1 MPSHVVPIPPP
12 TFASAEDPPSK
23 MKKTKTPSHA
33 PLPTQQQQQQHHHT
47 PPNTPPLSRTA
58 FIRRLKLTHQQ
69 SYTTDHDDDEFGAGD
84 HDHDHEDDA
93 SELSGLP
100 SLSSSPSSTSLTIET
115 RSPVSPVHDDDDDV
129 HDDLPRDDRS
139 WISSAACDD
148 DLKEWGQYL
157 NEAGENR
164 RRLSGATAASSTGWS
179 AIALS
184 CEDCVQH

>member
-1 MPSHVVPIPPP
+1 
-12 TFASAEDPPSK
+12 

-33 PLPTQQQQQQHHHT
+33 PLPTQQQQQQHHT
-47 PPNTPPLSRTA
+47 PPNTPPLTRTA
-58 FIRRLKLTHQQ
+58 FIRRLKVNHQR
-69 SYTTDHDDDEFGAGD
+69 SYTTDHNDEFGAGI

-93 SELSGLP
+93 SELGGLP

-115 RSPVSPVHDDDDDV
+115 RSPVSPVHHDDV

-179 AIALS
+179 AIAAS

>member
-1 MPSHVVPIPPP
+1 
-12 TFASAEDPPSK
+12 

-33 PLPTQQQQQQHHHT
+33 PLPTQQQQQQQQHHT
-47 PPNTPPLSRTA
+47 PPNTPSLSRTA
-58 FIRRLKLTHQQ
+58 FIRRLKLKHQQ
-69 SYTTDHDDDEFGAGD
+69 SYTTDHNEDEDEAGTG
-84 HDHDHEDDA
+84 DHDHEDDA

-115 RSPVSPVHDDDDDV
+115 RSPLSPVHDDV
-129 HDDLPRDDRS
+129 RDLPRDDDRS

-157 NEAGENR
+157 DEAGEHR

-179 AIALS
+179 AIAMS

>member
-1 MPSHVVPIPPP
+1 MPSHVVPIPPL

-33 PLPTQQQQQQHHHT
+33 PLPTQQQHHHT